1 MDFPEQRRLRGSPF
15 FMLMRVETN
24 IMEKKRAFLINIGYY
39 GFFVILLLL
48 AARYLL
54 PVLMPFLVAFVLAF
68 LIQRPAVWIARRL
81 RAPKGRLSVLLLV
94 LVYVAVFGVA
104 FSGGGRVFA
113 VIREFVIDV
122 PDIYRRDIL
131 PLLNYVL
138 EGVAENLSEADPFVS
153 AQIEN
158 SLQQAVQSI
167 GQMVSGLSVTLL
179 QMVSEFITGVPS
191 VLIRVVLTVIT
202 SFYICSDYDRIL
214 AALWRLLPD
223 RWQNLCRDIK
233 QYGLNMIRVYIR
245 SYSLLFLLTFTEL
258 TIGFL
263 IFQIPHSLLVAV
275 LIAIFDIL
283 PVLGTGGVLIP
294 WAVILAVIGNYPL
307 AAGILILYVI
317 ITVVRN
323 SVEPRIVGKQIGLHP
338 LLTLIAMFTGVS
350 LAGLPGLI
358 LLPMAV
364 MIFVNME
371 KNGAIHIFG
380 GVKEENRQER
390 D

>member
-68 LIQRPAVWIARRL
+68 LIQRPAAWIARRL

-233 QYGLNMIRVYIR
+233 KYGLNMIRVYIR

-371 KNGAIHIFG
+371 KNGVIHIFG

>member
-68 LIQRPAVWIARRL
+68 LIQRPAAWIARRL
-81 RAPKGRLSVLLLV
+81 RAPKRRLSVLLLV

>member
-1 MDFPEQRRLRGSPF
+1 M
-15 FMLMRVETN
+15 
-24 IMEKKRAFLINIGYY
+24 
-39 GFFVILLLL
+39 
-48 AARYLL
+48 
-54 PVLMPFLVAFVLAF
+54 
-68 LIQRPAVWIARRL
+68 
-81 RAPKGRLSVLLLV
+81 
-94 LVYVAVFGVA
+94 
-104 FSGGGRVFA
+104 FA

>member
-68 LIQRPAVWIARRL
+68 LIQRPAAWIARRL

-138 EGVAENLSEADPFVS
+138 EGVAESLSEADPFVS

>member
-48 AARYLL
+48 ATRYLL

-68 LIQRPAVWIARRL
+68 LIQRPAAWIARRL

>member
-24 IMEKKRAFLINIGYY
+24 IMEKKRAFLINISYY

-68 LIQRPAVWIARRL
+68 LIQRPAAWIARRL

>member
-68 LIQRPAVWIARRL
+68 LIQRPAAWIARRL
-81 RAPKGRLSVLLLV
+81 RAPKGRLSVLLLF

>member
-68 LIQRPAVWIARRL
+68 LIQRPAAWIARRL

-179 QMVSEFITGVPS
+179 QMLSEFITGVPS

>member
-68 LIQRPAVWIARRL
+68 LIQRPAAWIARRL

-223 RWQNLCRDIK
+223 RWQNLCRDSK

>member
-68 LIQRPAVWIARRL
+68 LIQRPAAWIARRL

-380 GVKEENRQER
+380 GPKEEKRQER

>member
-48 AARYLL
+48 AAKYLL

-68 LIQRPAVWIARRL
+68 LIQRPAAWIARRL

>member
-1 MDFPEQRRLRGSPF
+1 
-15 FMLMRVETN
+15 MLMRVETN

-68 LIQRPAVWIARRL
+68 LIQRPAAWIARRL

>member
-1 MDFPEQRRLRGSPF
+1 
-15 FMLMRVETN
+15 MLMRVETN

-68 LIQRPAVWIARRL
+68 LIQRPAAWIARRL

-294 WAVILAVIGNYPL
+294 WAVILAVIGIFPL

>member
-54 PVLMPFLVAFVLAF
+54 PVLVPFLVAFVLAF
-68 LIQRPAVWIARRL
+68 LIQRPAAWIARRL

>member
-68 LIQRPAVWIARRL
+68 LIQRPAAWIARRL
-81 RAPKGRLSVLLLV
+81 RAPKGRLSVLMLV

>member
-68 LIQRPAVWIARRL
+68 LIQRPAAWIARRL

-179 QMVSEFITGVPS
+179 QKVSELITGVPS

-202 SFYICSDYDRIL
+202 SFYICSDYVRIL

>member
-1 MDFPEQRRLRGSPF
+1 
-15 FMLMRVETN
+15 
-24 IMEKKRAFLINIGYY
+24 MEKKRAFLINIGYY

>member
-68 LIQRPAVWIARRL
+68 LIQRPAAWIARRL

-113 VIREFVIDV
+113 VIREFVINV

-138 EGVAENLSEADPFVS
+138 EGVAESLSEADPFVS

>member
-68 LIQRPAVWIARRL
+68 LIQRPAAWIARRL

-263 IFQIPHSLLVAV
+263 IFQIPHPLLVAV

>member
-68 LIQRPAVWIARRL
+68 LIQRPAAWIARRL

-307 AAGILILYVI
+307 AAGVLILYVI

-364 MIFVNME
+364 MIFVNVE

-380 GVKEENRQER
+380 GVKEENRPER

>member
-1 MDFPEQRRLRGSPF
+1 
-15 FMLMRVETN
+15 MLMRVETN

-68 LIQRPAVWIARRL
+68 LIQRPAAWIARRL

-179 QMVSEFITGVPS
+179 QMLSEFITGVPS

-233 QYGLNMIRVYIR
+233 KYGLNMIRVYIR

>member
-68 LIQRPAVWIARRL
+68 LIQRPAAWIARRL

-191 VLIRVVLTVIT
+191 VLIGVVLTVIT

>member
-1 MDFPEQRRLRGSPF
+1 MQDFEQ
-15 FMLMRVETN
+15 
-24 IMEKKRAFLINIGYY
+24 
-39 GFFVILLLL
+39 
-48 AARYLL
+48 
-54 PVLMPFLVAFVLAF
+54 
-68 LIQRPAVWIARRL
+68 
-81 RAPKGRLSVLLLV
+81 
-94 LVYVAVFGVA
+94 VYQTYFT
-104 FSGGGRVFA
+104 
-113 VIREFVIDV
+113 DV
-122 PDIYRRDIL
+122 YR
-131 PLLNYVL
+131 YVL
-138 EGVAENLSEADPFVS
+138 SLCRNEGVAEEVT
-153 AQIEN
+153 
-158 SLQQAVQSI
+158 QQAVQSI

>member
-68 LIQRPAVWIARRL
+68 LIQRPAAWIARRL

-179 QMVSEFITGVPS
+179 QMLSEFITGVPS

-233 QYGLNMIRVYIR
+233 KYGLNMIRVYIR

>member
-68 LIQRPAVWIARRL
+68 LIQRPAAWIARRL

-179 QMVSEFITGVPS
+179 QVVSEFITGVPS

-233 QYGLNMIRVYIR
+233 KYGLNMIRVYIR

>member
-1 MDFPEQRRLRGSPF
+1 M
-15 FMLMRVETN
+15 
-24 IMEKKRAFLINIGYY
+24 
-39 GFFVILLLL
+39 
-48 AARYLL
+48 
-54 PVLMPFLVAFVLAF
+54 
-68 LIQRPAVWIARRL
+68 
-81 RAPKGRLSVLLLV
+81 
-94 LVYVAVFGVA
+94 
-104 FSGGGRVFA
+104 
-113 VIREFVIDV
+113 
-122 PDIYRRDIL
+122 
-131 PLLNYVL
+131 
-138 EGVAENLSEADPFVS
+138 AENLSEADPFVS

-233 QYGLNMIRVYIR
+233 KYGLNMIRVYIR

>member
-1 MDFPEQRRLRGSPF
+1 MDIPEQRRLRGSPF

-68 LIQRPAVWIARRL
+68 LIQRPAAWIARRL

>member
-68 LIQRPAVWIARRL
+68 LIQRPAAWIARRL

-317 ITVVRN
+317 ITVIRN

>member
-15 FMLMRVETN
+15 FMMMRVETN

-68 LIQRPAVWIARRL
+68 LIQRPAAWIARRL

-233 QYGLNMIRVYIR
+233 KYGLNMIRVYIR

>member
-68 LIQRPAVWIARRL
+68 LIQRPAAWIARRL

-263 IFQIPHSLLVAV
+263 IFQIPHSLLVAF

>member
-68 LIQRPAVWIARRL
+68 LIQRPAAWIARRL

-191 VLIRVVLTVIT
+191 VLIRVVLTAIT

-233 QYGLNMIRVYIR
+233 KYGLNMIRVYIR

>member
-68 LIQRPAVWIARRL
+68 LIQRPAAWIARRL

-380 GVKEENRQER
+380 GIKEENRQER

>member
-68 LIQRPAVWIARRL
+68 LIQRPAAWIARRL

-323 SVEPRIVGKQIGLHP
+323 SVEPRIVGKQIGFHP

>member
-68 LIQRPAVWIARRL
+68 LIQRPAAWIARRL

-233 QYGLNMIRVYIR
+233 QYGLNMIRVYIQ

>member
-1 MDFPEQRRLRGSPF
+1 
-15 FMLMRVETN
+15 
-24 IMEKKRAFLINIGYY
+24 
-39 GFFVILLLL
+39 
-48 AARYLL
+48 
-54 PVLMPFLVAFVLAF
+54 
-68 LIQRPAVWIARRL
+68 
-81 RAPKGRLSVLLLV
+81 
-94 LVYVAVFGVA
+94 
-104 FSGGGRVFA
+104 
-113 VIREFVIDV
+113 
-122 PDIYRRDIL
+122 
-131 PLLNYVL
+131 
-138 EGVAENLSEADPFVS
+138 
-153 AQIEN
+153 
-158 SLQQAVQSI
+158 
-167 GQMVSGLSVTLL
+167 
-179 QMVSEFITGVPS
+179 
-191 VLIRVVLTVIT
+191 
-202 SFYICSDYDRIL
+202 
-214 AALWRLLPD
+214 
-223 RWQNLCRDIK
+223 
-233 QYGLNMIRVYIR
+233 MIRVYIR

-380 GVKEENRQER
+380 GVKEENRQGR

>member
-68 LIQRPAVWIARRL
+68 LIQRPAAWIARRL

-233 QYGLNMIRVYIR
+233 KYGLNMIRVYIR

-323 SVEPRIVGKQIGLHP
+323 SVEPRIVGKQIGFHP

>member
-68 LIQRPAVWIARRL
+68 LIQRPAAWIARRL

>member
-68 LIQRPAVWIARRL
+68 LIQRPAAWIARRL

-158 SLQQAVQSI
+158 SLQQAVHSI